1 MNTRRSVTAA
11 TLLTSALL
19 CPTLAA
25 AQSPLVHSDAIEV
38 KRIGAMATVQRL
50 GYSARSRFDPQ
61 IATSAPGEK
70 GCTFNIGDIQA
81 AKSGGGITPVSQ
93 LGQPVERKALGR
105 TEYITLVEA
114 TPICI
119 TR

>member
-1 MNTRRSVTAA
+1 MNTRRSVTA
-11 TLLTSALL
+11 LLTSALL

-38 KRIGAMATVQRL
+38 KRVGALATVQRL

-81 AKSGGGITPVSQ
+81 AKSGGGITPLGQ
-93 LGQPVERKALGR
+93 LGQPIERKALGR
-105 TEYITLVEA
+105 TEYITISEGTNLCVM
-114 TPICI
+114 
-119 TR
+119 R